1 MKGATIMSDDK
12 KSVTIKTIL
21 DKTGITKG
29 IKEVQS
35 WLKRNPIRI
44 TAGIDTR
51 SAEKELKTASDR
63 IAKQTTQNVK
73 IPSAATEIP
82 REQKL
87 SVSGASGQ
95 RSTQSS
101 TPDSKVSSN
110 PDLSILAGPILDN
123 VKKSLTELAS
133 LTKKLDEIRAI
144 SNLTGTELQE
154 LGDTAYE
161 TAGKYGK
168 NIGDYLSSVRE
179 MADSGYEN
187 AGQLGE
193 LSTMLQS
200 AKGFSSELADTY
212 ITAAD
217 AAYGYGGNIEKL
229 TALLDGQNQITNKN
243 SISMKEMANAVQAA
257 SSETP
262 SGFHSI
268 SEDEMSALL
277 GTGLETSG
285 KSGEEV
291 GKTVGNILENL
302 EELSGSNDL
311 RDPIEQLKEYSE
323 AYNALPEN
331 DPEKTGILS
340 GIGKGTD
347 TDVFSG
353 ILENWNI
360 YEKMLDDYGNSSG
373 SVMSDAMTSADSLSG
388 RLNELENAWL
398 GFISNLSDSSEL
410 SVAVDMLNGL
420 VGIVDDLTSLSTLG
434 TLGALSGLLMNKS
447 GIGGRTMFQW

>member
-1 MKGATIMSDDK
+1 MSDDK

-29 IKEVQS
+29 IKEVQG
-35 WLKRNPIRI
+35 WMKRNPFRI

-51 SAEKELKTASDR
+51 SAEKELKAVSDR
-63 IAKQTTQNVK
+63 IAKQTAQSVK
-73 IPSAATEIP
+73 
-82 REQKL
+82 
-87 SVSGASGQ
+87 VS
-95 RSTQSS
+95 
-101 TPDSKVSSN
+101 PDSKTSSGL
-110 PDLSILAGPILDN
+110 DLSMLAGPGLDKL
-123 VKKSLTELAS
+123 KKSLTELAS
-133 LTKKLDEIRAI
+133 LTKTLDEIRVI
-144 SNLTGTELQE
+144 SNLSKAELQE

-168 NIGDYLSSVRE
+168 NIEDYLSSVRA

-243 SISMKEMANAVQAA
+243 SISMKEMADAVQTA
-257 SSETP
+257 SSGMS

-277 GTGLETSG
+277 GTGLEISG

-291 GKTVGNILENL
+291 GKTVSSMLANL
-302 EELSGSNDL
+302 EKLSGSDDL

-331 DPEKTGILS
+331 DPEKAGILS
-340 GIGKGTD
+340 GIGMGTD
-347 TDVFSG
+347 TDVLSG
-353 ILENWNI
+353 ILENWDI
-360 YEKMLDDYGNSSG
+360 YEKMLDDYGNASG
-373 SVMSDAMTSADSLSG
+373 SVMSDAMTSADSLNGS
-388 RLNELENAWL
+388 LNELENTWL
-398 GFISNLSDSSEL
+398 DFMNNLADPSEL

-420 VGIVDDLTSLSTLG
+420 VGIMDDLTSFLDTPG
-434 TLGALSGLLMNKS
+434 MIGAGLGAFLSSKNIGKTKSCLLY
-447 GIGGRTMFQW
+447 